1 MKHAEI
7 KALMDKEMTAKMSKI
22 QGLAKLHRQ
31 TTGTEIDL
39 ASLQS
44 KWEDMSVL
52 LTSYDQVAKE
62 QLEQLK
68 EATKGRVTK
77 YYILLSG

>member
-1 MKHAEI
+1 
-7 KALMDKEMTAKMSKI
+7 MDKEMTAKMSKI

-68 EATKGRVTK
+68 EATKGGGQQFFRPN
-77 YYILLSG
+77 L